1 MHFFSNK
8 SLFRSIMHESSQGN
22 CLGSLASLY
31 ENQRMKDLK
40 SSLID
45 LLPSTYSLPEK
56 EELAAT
62 GPPRTQGSRM
72 VKEQ

>member
-1 MHFFSNK
+1 
-8 SLFRSIMHESSQGN
+8 MHESSQGN

-45 LLPSTYSLPEK
+45 LLPLPEK